1 MRDYITYCRA
11 FKGSVDKR
19 RSTLYNSC
27 MEKMKP
33 LSFVVF
39 GATGDLS
46 QRKIMP
52 ALFSLYSQHKIPE
65 NSTIVAFS
73 RRKWTDEEFR
83 SFIKPSL
90 VDKNNSEQAVNSFL
104 ERVVYIEGTFD
115 TQESYERLQRKII
128 EVDAQLDQPAQK
140 IYHLAVQPKFYQRIV
155 EGLGKAELN
164 KSISGESYVPR
175 LIIEKPFGHD
185 VDSAQLLE
193 KIINQFFSEDQIYRI
208 DHYLGKAGVEE
219 IIDIRKHDPGLE
231 LKLNN
236 NHVSSIKVHLH
247 ESIDIEGRGDFYDTV
262 GAIRDVGQNHALEMI
277 TIIAMDIPHDVH
289 AMVRGREEIL
299 KNIKRIDGSK
309 ISTHVVRGQYEGYT
323 QEQDVDPKS
332 QIETY
337 FSLSFEIDT
346 VRWTGVLFEIEGGKA
361 LEKKKSEIVV
371 TFKDGSE
378 QIFNLEGSPL
388 KQDVRDAYEVLIE
401 KSIAGDKTLFVSI
414 DEVLASWRFITPII
428 EQNKNLPVKIYKK
441 GVYPL
446 Q

>member
-1 MRDYITYCRA
+1 
-11 FKGSVDKR
+11 
-19 RSTLYNSC
+19 

-65 NSTIVAFS
+65 NSTFIAFS
-73 RRKWTDEEFR
+73 RRTWTDEEFR

-90 VDKNNSEQAVNSFL
+90 VDKNNSEQAMNSFL

-115 TQESYERLQRKII
+115 TQESYERLKRKIV
-128 EVDAQLDQPAQK
+128 EVDALLDQPAQK
-140 IYHLAVQPKFYQRIV
+140 IYHLAVQPEFYERIV
-155 EGLGKAELN
+155 QGLGKAELN

-185 VDSAQLLE
+185 INSAQLLE
-193 KIINQFFSEDQIYRI
+193 KIISQFFSEDQTYRI

-219 IIDIRKHDPGLE
+219 IFDTRKNDPALE

-236 NHVSSIKVHLH
+236 NNVSSIKVQLH
-247 ESIDIEGRGDFYDTV
+247 ESIDIEGRGEFYDTI
-262 GAIRDVGQNHALEMI
+262 GAMRDVGQNHALEMI
-277 TIIAMDIPHDVH
+277 AIIAMDIPHDLH
-289 AMVRGREEIL
+289 AMVRRREEIL
-299 KNIKRIDGSK
+299 KNLKRIDGSK
-309 ISTHVVRGQYEGYT
+309 ISTQVVRGQYEGYT
-323 QEQDVDPKS
+323 QEQDVHPQSKT
-332 QIETY
+332 ETY
-337 FSLSFEIDT
+337 FFIEFEIDT
-346 VRWTGVLFEIEGGKA
+346 ERWAGVRFEIEGGKA
-361 LEKKKSEIVV
+361 LGKKKSEIIL

-388 KQDVRDAYEVLIE
+388 KQEVRDAYEILVG
-401 KSIAGDKTLFVSI
+401 KSIEGDKTFFVSI

-428 EQNKNLPVKIYKK
+428 EQSKNFPLKIYKK
-441 GVYPL
+441 GIYPL